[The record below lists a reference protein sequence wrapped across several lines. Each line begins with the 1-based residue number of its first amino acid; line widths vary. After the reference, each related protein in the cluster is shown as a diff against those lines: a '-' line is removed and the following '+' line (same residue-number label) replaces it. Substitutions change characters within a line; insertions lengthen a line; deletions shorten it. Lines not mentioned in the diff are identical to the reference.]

1 MAQIIRHDLDCTGLN
16 IEGTENALS
25 ITEIYL
31 LISYL
36 NVAL

>member
-1 MAQIIRHDLDCTGLN
+1 MALLIRHDLDCTGLN

-25 ITEIYL
+25 IRDSSV
-31 LISYL
+31 ISYL